1 MVTFIGY
8 VPTNTPLFIITFSGL
23 IMYITIYTIAIFL
36 ACNYLNSIIV
46 LGFIV
51 LLILFGLVVK
61 FIEECIGGE

>member
-1 MVTFIGY
+1 M
-8 VPTNTPLFIITFSGL
+8 LTFSEL
-23 IMYITIYTIAIFL
+23 LMYITLYTIAIFL

-61 FIEECIGGE
+61 FIEECSGGE